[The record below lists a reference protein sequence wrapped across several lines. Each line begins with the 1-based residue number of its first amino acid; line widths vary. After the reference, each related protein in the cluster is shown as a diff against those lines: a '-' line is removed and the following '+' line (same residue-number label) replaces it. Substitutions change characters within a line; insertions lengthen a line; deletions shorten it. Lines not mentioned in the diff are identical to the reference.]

1 MTWPENMAVIIGI
14 PWRWRKA
21 ALPLTPRQSLL
32 YDASLLTKSRLMT
45 ERYDISLNTPAG
57 QLTSAVEVPTGFVPV
72 SAIVPMMRR
81 LGEEAQ
87 ALEERRSAEAGRAI
101 SCQKGCAACCRMLV
115 PVSPPEAFALRDYVQ
130 ALPEAERTRI
140 AQRLAVARTALLARG
155 LWKTL
160 LDMSESANPP
170 DDAALEPVNR
180 AYYAL
185 QLPCAFLDQEV
196 CTIYEQRPAAC
207 RELLVT
213 SPAEWCRNPAD
224 HPVAALPVPVRIG
237 PALSLLWGELTEQPP
252 KLIPLATALDW
263 AERHHEDNQPRWQGT
278 HILDR
283 ALDKVWRF
291 LSQAFQQK

>member
-1 MTWPENMAVIIGI
+1 M
-14 PWRWRKA
+14 R
-21 ALPLTPRQSLL
+21 LTLRQTLL
-32 YDASLLTKSRLMT
+32 YDASIQSPRNMAT

-57 QLTSAVEVPTGFVPV
+57 QLTSAVEVPAGFVPV

-87 ALEERRSAEAGRAI
+87 ALEERRSIEAGHAI

-130 ALPEAERTRI
+130 TLPEAEQARLT
-140 AQRLAVARTALLARG
+140 QRFAVTRTALLARG
-155 LWKTL
+155 LWNNL
-160 LDMSESANPP
+160 IEMGESTNPP
-170 DDAALEPVNR
+170 DDTALEPVNR

-213 SPAEWCRNPAD
+213 SPPEWCQNPAE

-237 PALSLLWGELTEQPP
+237 PALSLLWGELAGQPP
-252 KLIPLATALDW
+252 RLIPLATALNW
-263 AERHHEDNQPRWQGT
+263 AARHGQENQPRWQGT

-291 LSQAFQQK
+291 LSQAFQQT

>member
-1 MTWPENMAVIIGI
+1 MT
-14 PWRWRKA
+14 
-21 ALPLTPRQSLL
+21 
-32 YDASLLTKSRLMT
+32 T

-57 QLTSAVEVPTGFVPV
+57 QLTSAVDVSTGFVPV

-87 ALEERRSAEAGRAI
+87 ALEERRSTEAGRAV

-130 ALPEAERTRI
+130 SLPDAEQTRI
-140 AQRLAVARTALLARG
+140 AQRFAVTRTALLARG
-155 LWKTL
+155 LWNTL
-160 LDMSESANPP
+160 IEMGESTAPP

-185 QLPCAFLDQEV
+185 HLPCACLDQEV
-196 CTIYEQRPAAC
+196 CTIYEHRPAAC

-213 SPAEWCRNPAD
+213 SPAEWCQDPGQ
-224 HPVAALPVPVRIG
+224 HPIDALPVPVRIG

-263 AERHHEDNQPRWQGT
+263 AARHEQENQPRWQGT

-291 LSQAFQQK
+291 LSQAFQQKS